1 MPENGAKSSK
11 GKPRGYPGVDLCKE
25 PIKKGRSRITNGVQ
39 FLLGVDGRSPWV
51 RRCKDVIA
59 AHTTDLGGVE
69 NTSSGERSL
78 IRRAA
83 VITTELEQLESRF
96 AMNGIADP
104 SDLSL
109 YFSGANNLRRLLET
123 VGIKRRSRDITPS
136 LAEYLDNEAT
146 KQPVQID
153 ATETD
158 D

>member
-1 MPENGAKSSK
+1 MGQNGAEK
-11 GKPRGYPGVDLCKE
+11 RVNQL
-25 PIKKGRSRITNGVQ
+25 KKGRINDLQRHAERSGKSRVTNGTA
-39 FLLGVDGRSPWV
+39 FLLGIDGRSPWV

-59 AHTTDLGGVE
+59 LHTADLGGEE

-83 VITTELEQLESRF
+83 VITTELEQLKSRF
-96 AMNGIADP
+96 ALNGIADP

-123 VGIKRRSRDITPS
+123 VGLKRRSRDVTPS

-146 KQPVQID
+146 KQPVVD

-158 D
+158 E

>member
-1 MPENGAKSSK
+1 MSQNGSEPLEHRFRVRRQLPEGTPAKGS
-11 GKPRGYPGVDLCKE
+11 
-25 PIKKGRSRITNGVQ
+25 GRSKVSNGTA

-59 AHTTDLGGVE
+59 AHTTDLGGPDNV
-69 NTSSGERSL
+69 SSGERSL

-83 VITTELEQLESRF
+83 VITTELENLESRF
-96 AMNGIADP
+96 ALAGIADP
-104 SDLSL
+104 GDLSL

-123 VGIKRRSRDITPS
+123 VGLRRRSRDITPS

-146 KQPVQID
+146 KQPVVD

-158 D
+158 E